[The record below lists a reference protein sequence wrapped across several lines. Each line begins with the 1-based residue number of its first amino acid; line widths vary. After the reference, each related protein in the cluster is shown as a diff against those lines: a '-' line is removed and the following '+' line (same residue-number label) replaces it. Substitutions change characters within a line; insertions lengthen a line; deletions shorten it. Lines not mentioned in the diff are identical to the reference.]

1 MRFHTIIAV
10 AVAVIATASA
20 QTTPEMPA
28 KECLDC
34 VTKNMMAVS
43 VCKGVRYDPSADPTK
58 VDDATKKCVCTLA
71 QNLSWL
77 KSCEGP
83 TTCTASSISLIES
96 SYDMIKTNMC
106 AGVDTSSAVG
116 GKSAGCT
123 LSIPKAGAALAIA
136 AAAAQALF

>member
-20 QTTPEMPA
+20 QTVPEMPA
-28 KECLDC
+28 KECMDC
-34 VTKNMMAVS
+34 ISKNTMSIS
-43 VCKGVRYDPSADPTK
+43 VCQGINYDPTVDPTF
-58 VDDATKKCVCTLA
+58 DDATKKCICTLA

-77 KSCEGP
+77 KSCESSN
-83 TTCTASSISLIES
+83 TCTSSAIDFIES
-96 SYDMIKTNMC
+96 SYNVIKSNMC

-123 LSIPKAGAALAIA
+123 LSVPKA
-136 AAAAQALF
+136 